1 MIYFIFQEIFEG
13 KTQRASQ
20 QTIQKY
26 FVIRFFLMTLVIFIF
41 FFDHTFTLLSISIDG
56 LFKKTFQNRFVVNYS
71 GYVRFHIW
79 VWKGTE
85 SGNWKWD
92 FLKTFSIII
101 YIHIYLNAC
110 KMHPSWNWNVITL
123 TFEFWSRYVIS
134 SQISNDF
141 FYFKVLVGVNRN
153 LGYKSYFSPKKNWKT
168 FTHRL

>member
-1 MIYFIFQEIFEG
+1 MICYIFQDIFKG
-13 KTQRASQ
+13 KIQRASQ
-20 QTIQKY
+20 KRSQKY
-26 FVIRFFLMTLVIFIF
+26 FVIGFFNGISSNFIF

-134 SQISNDF
+134 YPFVMF
-141 FYFKVLVGVNRN
+141 FLFQSTSRC
-153 LGYKSYFSPKKNWKT
+153 
-168 FTHRL
+168 

>member
-1 MIYFIFQEIFEG
+1 MPYFSRYFLGQNSKSFTKKESKIFCNWIFL
-13 KTQRASQ
+13 K
-20 QTIQKY
+20 
-26 FVIRFFLMTLVIFIF
+26 TLVVISF

-110 KMHPSWNWNVITL
+110 KVHPSWNWNVITL

-141 FYFKVLVGVNRN
+141 FIFQSTSRC
-153 LGYKSYFSPKKNWKT
+153 
-168 FTHRL
+168 

>member
-1 MIYFIFQEIFEG
+1 MICFIFQDIFEG

-20 QTIQKY
+20 KRSQKY

-123 TFEFWSRYVIS
+123 TFEFWSRY
-134 SQISNDF
+134 
-141 FYFKVLVGVNRN
+141 LC
-153 LGYKSYFSPKKNWKT
+153 YKFPN
-168 FTHRL
+168 